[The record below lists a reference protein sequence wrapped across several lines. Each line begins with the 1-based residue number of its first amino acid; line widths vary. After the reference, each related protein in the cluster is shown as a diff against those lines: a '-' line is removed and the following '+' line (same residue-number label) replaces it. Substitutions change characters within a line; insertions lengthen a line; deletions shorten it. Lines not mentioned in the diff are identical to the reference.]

1 MSNNY
6 SVENVLNS
14 NDIEKI
20 LKIPGVEYQ
29 RRGLSRSNTV
39 KFFASLPRKI
49 KEKLDNSLGIK
60 LSNVENVPMRW
71 IKGDTATH
79 IDRGQDVFVNT
90 YIVYLT
96 NSVGSLIV
104 DGNNYPIQAGN
115 AVFFGEGVEHS
126 TQGTDNTERLMIG
139 PISERLF

>member
-14 NDIEKI
+14 NDIQKI

-49 KEKLDNSLGIK
+49 KEKLDTVLGIK
-60 LSNVENVPMRW
+60 LINIENVPMQW

-79 IDRGQDVFVNT
+79 IDKGQHVFVNT
-90 YIVYLT
+90 YVVYLT
-96 NSVGSLIV
+96 DSIGSLV
-104 DGNNYPIQAGN
+104 MDGKNYPIQAGN

-126 TQGTDNTERLMIG
+126 TQGTENTARLMIG